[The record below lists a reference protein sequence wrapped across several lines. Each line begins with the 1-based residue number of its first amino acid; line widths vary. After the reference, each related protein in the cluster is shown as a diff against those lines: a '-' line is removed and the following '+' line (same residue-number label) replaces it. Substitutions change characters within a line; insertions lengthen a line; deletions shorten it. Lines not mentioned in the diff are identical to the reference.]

1 MLFCVQERS
10 AARPQYPER
19 VWWFR
24 QLPPTPA
31 VPAMRASPRRR
42 QPCRSSRASDRS
54 RSAAAVREDRRSLT
68 GPTPPLARPAWTVQP
83 EGAIVTPQGLT
94 RCCATMSAPGGKV
107 RGTGLDEDRGQRA
120 GLSGRQ
126 ASGSRHEAR
135 NQRDA
140 GHPFLGKLLAGS
152 RRHAAGGRL
161 EAGPPIVAAAVAGA
175 QERASRTGRGPVTA
189 AGGTG
194 TFTLPERSAG
204 AWSATIRGRGKA
216 HRPVSLPGEAGTAAE
231 PVRQGRRQGDPC
243 PPGAPPAARR
253 RGPECDSGSTGRD
266 TKRGDG
272 GRATRPITRFMNMH
286 HGGHQPPSPRPYLS
300 CLSPN
305 RA

>member
-1 MLFCVQERS
+1 MRIGASVQACPGAKRPAPGTRPATRETPAIPCLGNSWPAHAGTRQGVGWKP
-10 AARPQYPER
+10 ARP
-19 VWWFR
+19 
-24 QLPPTPA
+24 L
-31 VPAMRASPRRR
+31 SRR
-42 QPCRSSRASDRS
+42 QSPW
-54 RSAAAVREDRRSLT
+54 RRT
-68 GPTPPLARPAWTVQP
+68 
-83 EGAIVTPQGLT
+83 
-94 RCCATMSAPGGKV
+94 
-107 RGTGLDEDRGQRA
+107 
-120 GLSGRQ
+120 
-126 ASGSRHEAR
+126 
-135 NQRDA
+135 
-140 GHPFLGKLLAGS
+140 
-152 RRHAAGGRL
+152 
-161 EAGPPIVAAAVAGA
+161 
-175 QERASRTGRGPVTA
+175 SRTGRGPVTA

-216 HRPVSLPGEAGTAAE
+216 RRPVSLPGEDGTAAE

-300 CLSPN
+300 
-305 RA
+305 